1 MSDIDAAILGARDE
15 KTKIILENIKSR
27 NAESEDERIRKR
39 LLEYFQGFLKGYED
53 CYKDGGSVKW
63 EGLDVKSI
71 IAWLEK
77 QKKCH
82 PDDVLNR
89 TYQEGFEDGFKAGR
103 EVERRNSSDA
113 DFMKPRF
120 QEPWNKEKQKDEEG
134 YEAIPWNKKPCL
146 TCQEYEKGFEAGR
159 LEGCTAGY
167 NKAMKEVEQK
177 EQKPILGISS
187 SGSGAMGTTPPSFK
201 LDVKPVEWSEED
213 EKIMQTIIKE
223 GDLKPSEIAWL
234 KSLRPQPHW
243 KPSEEQMEALLWC
256 VAHLGGADHRV
267 LAELYEQLKLLK

>member
-1 MSDIDAAILGARDE
+1 MDYKEKYEAVMNDIDAALLGTRDE

-27 NAESEDERIRKR
+27 NAESEDERIREELAETIRGISTDCLYAIYLSNEQKKR
-39 LLEYFQGFLKGYED
+39 YF
-53 CYKDGGSVKW
+53 
-63 EGLDVKSI
+63 
-71 IAWLEK
+71 AWLEK

-113 DFMKPRF
+113 DFMKSRM
-120 QEPWNKEKQKDEEG
+120 QEPWNKEK
-134 YEAIPWNKKPCL
+134 
-146 TCQEYEKGFEAGR
+146 
-159 LEGCTAGY
+159 
-167 NKAMKEVEQK
+167 QK

-213 EKIMQTIIKE
+213 EKRYISCLQRLGTGNSDQPETINSKWFKE
-223 GDLKPSEIAWL
+223 HVSPH
-234 KSLRPQPHW
+234 PHW
-243 KPSEEQMEALLWC
+243 KPSKELIYS
-256 VAHLGGADHRV
+256 LGTVVKGVGECTVGSIGYNLR
-267 LAELYEQLKLLK
+267 ELYEQLKKLM